1 MDLSF
6 DLDMDNL
13 PENFVQ
19 CDVTTA
25 DRRHLIL
32 ATDDQLDLLTRAQQW
47 YMDGTFHVV
56 RRPFVQLFSVHVF
69 LTNDGCANQTFCIWA
84 YTGA

>member
-32 ATDDQLDLLTRAQQW
+32 ATDDQLDLLTRA
-47 YMDGTFHVV
+47 
-56 RRPFVQLFSVHVF
+56 
-69 LTNDGCANQTFCIWA
+69 
-84 YTGA
+84 